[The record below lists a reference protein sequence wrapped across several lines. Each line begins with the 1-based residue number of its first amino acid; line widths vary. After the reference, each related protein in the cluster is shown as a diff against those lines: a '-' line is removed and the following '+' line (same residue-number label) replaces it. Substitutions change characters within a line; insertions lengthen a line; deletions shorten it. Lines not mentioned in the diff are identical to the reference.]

1 MESDEVFVHRLRA
14 GDEAAFRDLVR
25 RHHGAMIS
33 VALGFVRNRATAEEV
48 VQETWRAVVAG
59 LEGLSAP
66 GALTGWIY
74 TILANIARRRARRE
88 QRQPL
93 LDDLAA
99 DDGPAVDPE
108 RFTRRGFWRED
119 VAAWDPLDPER
130 ILAGREL
137 WRHLRAAVETLPP
150 GQRAVVLLRDVEGLE
165 PADVCRILGISDANR
180 RVLLHRARARLR
192 QVLEELP
199 GEAG

>member
-1 MESDEVFVHRLRA
+1 MESDETLVRRLRA

-25 RHHGAMIS
+25 RHHGTMIG
-33 VALGFVRNRATAEEV
+33 VALGFVRNRATAEEA
-48 VQETWRAVVAG
+48 VQETWSAVVAG
-59 LEGLSAP
+59 LDGLSTP
-66 GALTGWIY
+66 GALIAWIY

-88 QRQPL
+88 RRQPL

-137 WRHLRAAVETLPP
+137 WRHIRAAIETLPP
-150 GQRAVVLLRDVEGLE
+150 GQRAVVLLRDVEGLD
-165 PADVCRILGISDANR
+165 PADVCRILDISEANR

-192 QVLEELP
+192 HRLAELL